1 MSAVSLHN
9 VSKKF
14 RDPRGREV
22 RAADN
27 VSLEVAEGEFLVLVG
42 PSGCGKSTLLRL
54 IAGLETLDNGSIS
67 ISDRVVN
74 DFPPADRE
82 VAMVFQNYALFPHLT
97 VYENMAFG
105 LQFRKITNRETKQR
119 VQAAAQLLKL
129 EDLLERKPI
138 ALSGGQ
144 RQRVALGRAIVRE
157 PKVFLLDEPLSNL
170 DAQLRA
176 ETRAELAR
184 LHRRLGATMILV
196 THDQTEAMTLGQRLC
211 IMNGGKVVQT
221 GTPLEI
227 YQQPK
232 SAFVAG
238 FLGSP
243 GMNLIRGIVHAGGR
257 ELLVAVKGSEERL
270 RVDIGWELA
279 IKVMPYVGKDMV
291 IGFRPEHVLLGA
303 NIGTGGRSWEATMDL
318 CEPLGHENLL
328 HFTYQGVPFTARAPV
343 ESMFAPG
350 QVMPVRIP
358 ADRAMVFDGVSG
370 EVMVERMAGPGV

>member
-1 MSAVSLHN
+1 MATVSLHN

-27 VSLEVAEGEFLVLVG
+27 VSLEVKEGEFLVLVG

-67 ISDRVVN
+67 IGDRVVN
-74 DFPPADRE
+74 DFPPADRD

-97 VYENMAFG
+97 VEENMAFG
-105 LQFRKITNRETKQR
+105 LQFRKITRRETEQR
-119 VQAAAQLLKL
+119 VEAAAELLKL
-129 EDLLERKPI
+129 EELLERKPG

-211 IMNGGKVVQT
+211 VMNGGKVIQV

-232 SAFVAG
+232 NAFVAG

-270 RVDIGWELA
+270 RLDIGWELA
-279 IKVMPYVGKDMV
+279 IKVMPYVGKDMI
-291 IGFRPEHVLLGA
+291 IGFRPEHVQLG
-303 NIGTGGRSWEATMDL
+303 GGIQPGGYAWEAVLDL

-328 HFTYQGVPFTARAPV
+328 HFSRDGVNFTARAPV
-343 ESMFAPG
+343 GATFALG
-350 QVMPVRIP
+350 QPVPVRIP
-358 ADRAMVFDGVSG
+358 GEAVMVFDGVTG
-370 EVMVERMAGPGV
+370 DVMVEQTAGAGV

>member
-1 MSAVSLHN
+1 MATVSLHN

-14 RDPRGREV
+14 RDPRGRDV

-27 VSLEVAEGEFLVLVG
+27 VSLDVPEGEFLVLVG

-54 IAGLETLDNGSIS
+54 IAGLETVDSGTVTIN
-67 ISDRVVN
+67 DRVVN
-74 DFPPADRE
+74 DVPPADRD

-105 LQFRKITNRETKQR
+105 LQFRKITSREAKQR
-119 VQAAAQLLKL
+119 VQAAAELLKL
-129 EDLLERKPI
+129 EDLLDRRPI

-211 IMNGGKVVQT
+211 VMNGGKVVQI

-232 SAFVAG
+232 NAFVAG

-270 RVDIGWELA
+270 RVDIGSELSV
-279 IKVMPYVGKDMV
+279 KMMPYVGKDMI
-291 IGFRPEHVLLGA
+291 IGFRPEHVQLGEG
-303 NIGTGGRSWEATMDL
+303 IGGGDVWEAVLDL

-328 HFTYQGVPFTARAPV
+328 HFSRMGVNFTVRAPV
-343 ESMFAPG
+343 GGLFVPG
-350 QVMPVRIP
+350 QTIPVRIP
-358 ADRAMVFDGVSG
+358 AESLMVFDGVTG
-370 EVMVERMAGPGV
+370 DVKVEQTTGAAV

>member
-1 MSAVSLHN
+1 MATLSLHC

-14 RDPRGREV
+14 RDPRGRDV
-22 RAADN
+22 RAADE
-27 VSLEVAEGEFLVLVG
+27 VSLEVPEGEFLVLVG

-54 IAGLETLDNGSIS
+54 VAGLETLDDGSVS
-67 ISDRVVN
+67 IGDRVVN
-74 DFPPADRE
+74 NLPPADRD

-105 LQFRKITNRETKQR
+105 LQFRKITRRETKQR
-119 VQAAAQLLKL
+119 VNAAAELLKL
-129 EDLLERKPI
+129 EDLLERKPG

-211 IMNGGKVVQT
+211 VMNAGKVVQT

-227 YQQPK
+227 YQNPK
-232 SAFVAG
+232 NAFVAG

-257 ELLVAVKGSEERL
+257 ELLVSVKGLEERL
-270 RVDIGWELA
+270 RLDIGAELA
-279 IKVMPYVGKDMV
+279 AKMAPYLGKDV
-291 IGFRPEHVLLGA
+291 SIGFRPEHVLLGGDA
-303 NIGTGGRSWEATMDL
+303 GPLESTWEVALEL

-328 HFTYQGVPFTARAPV
+328 HLNRQGIPFVARAPV
-343 ESMFAPG
+343 GRTFATG
-350 QVMPVRIP
+350 QTLPVRILP
-358 ADRAMVFDGVSG
+358 ERVMLFEGVSG
-370 EVMVERMAGPGV
+370 ELIVEQTAGAAV